1 MNNDLGK
8 KVQQIAQMLDQEDI
22 PENAKELITL
32 LASSL
37 SKKEG
42 DGSSKWGDGSFIE
55 QRERDSYAQKAIDSS
70 WEQKEE
76 DGYVQNAIDSTNSDK
91 SSKQES
97 DINPEMLNT
106 AMKAVNRIKSAND
119 PRINLLNAIKPFMNT
134 RRQKKIRN
142 CIQLLQLA
150 GISRL
155 LDDLEK

>member
-22 PENAKELITL
+22 PENAKELIAL

-37 SKKEG
+37 AKKEG
-42 DGSSKWGDGSFIE
+42 DGSSKEGDGSHIE
-55 QRERDSYAQKAIDSS
+55 QKELGNYAQKAVDSAMEEGDSYAQKAVDS
-70 WEQKEE
+70 
-76 DGYVQNAIDSTNSDK
+76 ASTDK
-91 SSKQES
+91 SFKQEL
-97 DINPEMLNT
+97 DISPEMLNT
-106 AMKAVNRIKSAND
+106 AMKAMNRIKSVND
-119 PRINLLNAIKPFMNT
+119 PRINLLQAIKPFMNT

-155 LDDLEK
+155 LDDHEK